1 VKHLLYDLA
10 SIECRLAALALA
22 GGKVREGTELLSRAM
37 WLLRLRD
44 ASRAPAPVPEDQR

>member
-1 VKHLLYDLA
+1 VKHLLLDLA

-22 GGKVREGTELLSRAM
+22 GGKVRQGSELLSRAM

-44 ASRAPAPVPEDQR
+44 ASRTPDQSSKQL